1 MWIRTSSM
9 SPYWLFVFN
18 FIALAYNFIVLVCTK
33 STLGHLLPVRHQPDT
48 LQYLGVCTG
57 THAEETTPSPCWYV
71 QYGRPCFFFYEH
83 LLSLN
88 QWTFLYVRLL
98 YWKSQWHSK
107 RKKKRLWNCIFLV
120 IVLYILFDFDIEI
133 IWTAIEVF
141 VCLNNWYISNK
152 SNIDWLLNITLVCTG
167 WH

>member
-18 FIALAYNFIVLVCTK
+18 FIALAYNFIVLVCTT

-71 QYGRPCFFFYEH
+71 LYGRPWVFLRRFTFTESMN
-83 LLSLN
+83 LSLCKI
-88 QWTFLYVRLL
+88 TLL
-98 YWKSQWHSK
+98 KESVTLEKQ
-107 RKKKRLWNCIFLV
+107 KKKTIKK
-120 IVLYILFDFDIEI
+120 LYIFGHSSIYTIWFWYWNYVNCKWSFRLFE
-133 IWTAIEVF
+133 
-141 VCLNNWYISNK
+141 
-152 SNIDWLLNITLVCTG
+152 
-167 WH
+167 

>member
-18 FIALAYNFIVLVCTK
+18 FIALAYNFIVLVCTT

-71 QYGRPCFFFYEH
+71 LYGRSWGFFFYED

-107 RKKKRLWNCIFLV
+107 RKKTIMK
-120 IVLYILFDFDIEI
+120 LYIFGHSSIYTIWFWYGNYVNCNWSFRLFE
-133 IWTAIEVF
+133 
-141 VCLNNWYISNK
+141 
-152 SNIDWLLNITLVCTG
+152 
-167 WH
+167 

>member
-1 MWIRTSSM
+1 MWKRTSSM

-18 FIALAYNFIVLVCTK
+18 FIAQAYNFIVLVCTR

-71 QYGRPCFFFYEH
+71 QYGRPWFFFYEH

-107 RKKKRLWNCIFLV
+107 RKKKTIMK
-120 IVLYILFDFDIEI
+120 LYIFGHSSIYTIWFWYWNYVNCNWSFRLFE
-133 IWTAIEVF
+133 
-141 VCLNNWYISNK
+141 
-152 SNIDWLLNITLVCTG
+152 
-167 WH
+167 

>member
-1 MWIRTSSM
+1 M
-9 SPYWLFVFN
+9 SPYWLIVFN
-18 FIALAYNFIVLVCTK
+18 YIAQAYNFIVLVCTT

-71 QYGRPCFFFYEH
+71 QYGRPWFFLRTFTFTESMN
-83 LLSLN
+83 LSLCKI
-88 QWTFLYVRLL
+88 TLL
-98 YWKSQWHSK
+98 KESVTLETQ
-107 RKKKRLWNCIFLV
+107 KKRLWNCIFLV

-152 SNIDWLLNITLVCTG
+152 SNIDRLLNITLVCTG